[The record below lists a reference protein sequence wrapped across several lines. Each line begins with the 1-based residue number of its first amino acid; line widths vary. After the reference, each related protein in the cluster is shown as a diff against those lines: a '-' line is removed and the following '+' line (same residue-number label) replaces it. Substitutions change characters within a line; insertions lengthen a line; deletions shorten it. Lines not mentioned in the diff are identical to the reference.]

1 MSLNKHISK
10 KIKTSF
16 ENESKTAPKQVWNN
30 LNESLTN
37 KNIDSAI
44 KTSFEKEAFKAPAF
58 DYNNLLDNRTE
69 LEDKIAKSFDA
80 EKNVLPNLIW
90 ENIQDSVDINH
101 VWVNLK
107 DNINV
112 STFSRLKFAVACGLI
127 GFILF
132 FPTIQLKNPSNT
144 HQFNVASFYT
154 STPIETINLIADA
167 KTVTAST
174 PSGAQADQIQVS
186 NLELAEN
193 DVSKIEMPVLTENN
207 SIKLHTSTI
216 LAHVKEGEF
225 EMDLL
230 ETPLHFIN
238 QDQSHTKIE
247 TAGFSMPEQQKDS
260 GFRLGLITNI
270 NNTWINNSDL
280 RESLSKNSLLLSKM
294 AFTTSNGIV
303 VDYWFNGKFGLSF
316 SHFLNSLIK
325 NKIGFYEDGFYKTKT
340 TEINYFKSVI
350 TLNWRKPLLNKRST
364 QNYLIS
370 AGPYIGF
377 NKSSIIKTGEVITAF
392 NSTYKKVDYGL
403 KLCVGKE
410 HQWSK
415 FILGYGLNSDL
426 GLRNIIAD
434 PTEASLATNFNFGIY
449 GTIKYDLGNN

>member
-1 MSLNKHISK
+1 MSLNKHISN
-10 KIKTSF
+10 KIKSSF
-16 ENESKTAPKQVWNN
+16 ENEGKTAPKQVWNN

-44 KTSFEKEAFKAPAF
+44 KTSFEKETFKAPAF
-58 DYNNLLDNRTE
+58 DYNNLLDNRTV

-90 ENIQDSVDINH
+90 ENIQDSLDINH

-107 DNINV
+107 DNIKV
-112 STFSRLKFAVACGLI
+112 STFSRLKFATACAII

-132 FPTIQLKNPSNT
+132 LPPIQLKNPSNT
-144 HQFNVASFYT
+144 HQFNSASFYT
-154 STPIETINLIADA
+154 STPTESITLIA
-167 KTVTAST
+167 KTKLVTTST
-174 PSGAQADQIQVS
+174 PYKVLPNQNQVS

-193 DVSKIEMPVLTENN
+193 DVSKIEIINDSKEKN
-207 SIKLHTSTI
+207 IELHTDEL
-216 LAHVKEGEF
+216 LADVKGDHF
-225 EMDLL
+225 KMDLL

-238 QDQSHTKIE
+238 PNQSHSE
-247 TAGFSMPEQQKDS
+247 LATAGFSMPEQRKNN
-260 GFRLGLITNI
+260 GFRLGLVTNI

-294 AFTTSNGIV
+294 AFTNSNGIV

-316 SHFLNSLIK
+316 SHFFNSLIK
-325 NKIGFYEDGFYKTKT
+325 NKIGFYEDGYYKTKT
-340 TEINYFKSVI
+340 TEINYFKSVL
-350 TLNWRKPLLNKRST
+350 TLNWRKPILNKRST

-403 KLCVGKE
+403 KLSLGKE

-426 GLRNIIAD
+426 GLRNIIAE
-434 PTEASLATNFNFGIY
+434 PTETNLATNFNFGIY
-449 GTIKYDLGNN
+449 ATIKYDLGKN